1 MISVHA
7 NLTLFGCNDCG
18 IYSIILVHASAMRVV
33 YSIILVH
40 AYTV

>member
-18 IYSIILVHASAMRVV
+18 IYSIILVHASVMSVV
-33 YSIILVH
+33 YILLF
-40 AYTV
+40 